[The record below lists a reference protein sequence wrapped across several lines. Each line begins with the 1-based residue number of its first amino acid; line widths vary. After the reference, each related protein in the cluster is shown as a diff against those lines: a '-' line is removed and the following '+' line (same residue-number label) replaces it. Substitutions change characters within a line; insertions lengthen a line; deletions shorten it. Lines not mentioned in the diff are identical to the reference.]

1 MKKKRNKLFEI
12 LINKNIDITLIQE
25 THSTNK
31 LTNQWE
37 KEWLGKSFWNSGK
50 LTKSSGVSILLKKV
64 LNINISTTLKDREG
78 RISSL
83 NFSIEKQNYQI
94 TNIYCPTRNSE
105 KPKFY

>member
-37 KEWLGKSFWNSGK
+37 KIILEFRKTNKILRSIYTTKKS
-50 LTKSSGVSILLKKV
+50 LKYKH
-64 LNINISTTLKDREG
+64 
-78 RISSL
+78 
-83 NFSIEKQNYQI
+83 
-94 TNIYCPTRNSE
+94 
-105 KPKFY
+105 FYYTQR